1 MTDRSVDKMPGGQLP
16 ASGKALELGPLRQ
29 DLPFLSRNL
38 RALLRTEGTMLRE
51 RLGIE
56 SGMIGVLNI
65 VWLNPGI
72 SQNDLAGSVA
82 LKKSAVTK
90 VVQLLEANKLL
101 ARQRTQSDRRYKAL
115 KLTPAGEE
123 LVRNIRLETDRLH
136 AEWFE
141 GVKQDDRDIFF
152 DVLIRILA
160 NLGRKYGG
168 ALDAEES

>member
-1 MTDRSVDKMPGGQLP
+1 
-16 ASGKALELGPLRQ
+16 
-29 DLPFLSRNL
+29 
-38 RALLRTEGTMLRE
+38 
-51 RLGIE
+51 
-56 SGMIGVLNI
+56 MIGVLNI

-101 ARQRTQSDRRYKAL
+101 ARQRTQNDRRYKAL

-152 DVLIRILA
+152 DVLIRILT

>member
-1 MTDRSVDKMPGGQLP
+1 MTDQTVKKIPEDRLTYPESVLK
-16 ASGKALELGPLRQ
+16 LGPLRQ

-38 RALLRTEGTMLRE
+38 RALLRAEGAVLRE

-101 ARQRTQSDRRYKAL
+101 VRQRSQKDKRYKAL
-115 KLTPAGEE
+115 KLTQAGEE
-123 LVRNIRLETDRLH
+123 AVRDIRRETDRLH

-141 GVKQDDRDIFF
+141 GVTEDDRDIFF
-152 DVLIRILA
+152 DVLIRVLA
-160 NLGRKYGG
+160 NLGRKYDG
-168 ALDAEES
+168 ALDAEEN